1 MWVRKTYKN
10 TNMYQTS
17 TCVLG
22 TGLRRNDTDIKQC
35 VRPLCPEHGGWT
47 DWTDWGTCSVT
58 CGIGVQK
65 RHRTCTNPSPLRYGD
80 HCFGDTMDVNI
91 CVKDPCEAVDGGWTE
106 WGGWGNCSA
115 SCDWGLR
122 KRSRSCTNPCPDPY
136 GKYCDGD
143 SSDVEICYRKACHK
157 YIRPGRMSALGIFP
171 YTVSDTSVTFNAY
184 NITDITPTPALGE
197 AGFTGWIIPET
208 DSANGSGNITLYE
221 NQPVGATDIKFKVK
235 EDQDSVG
242 YKVETLTDDFS
253 VWSRG
258 RLILKTPLDYEV
270 MKTYVL
276 EISATTNSS
285 ENGSSGSSATATVTV
300 NIIDVNNPPAFKSSS
315 YGICVADGLDSGTD
329 VIQAKATG
337 DSSLMSYSI
346 ANGDDNGYFVIG
358 NTTGMISVAPNKTL
372 DASVT
377 RGYALQIKVK
387 DEGEDESPYDVTATT
402 SVFIVLADMKCSIAS
417 TINIGVMTVLLT
429 QILNFLF

>member
-1 MWVRKTYKN
+1 MLT
-10 TNMYQTS
+10 TS
-17 TCVLG
+17 TLFDEYF
-22 TGLRRNDTDIKQC
+22 T
-35 VRPLCPEHGGWT
+35 H
-47 DWTDWGTCSVT
+47 
-58 CGIGVQK
+58 
-65 RHRTCTNPSPLRYGD
+65 
-80 HCFGDTMDVNI
+80 NI
-91 CVKDPCEAVDGGWTE
+91 
-106 WGGWGNCSA
+106 
-115 SCDWGLR
+115 
-122 KRSRSCTNPCPDPY
+122 
-136 GKYCDGD
+136 
-143 SSDVEICYRKACHK
+143 
-157 YIRPGRMSALGIFP
+157 
-171 YTVSDTSVTFNAY
+171 
-184 NITDITPTPALGE
+184 ITALGE
-197 AGFTGWIIPET
+197 AVFTGWIIPET

-242 YKVETLTDDFS
+242 YKMETLTDDFS

-285 ENGSSGSSATATVTV
+285 ENGSPGSSATATVTV

-329 VIQAKATG
+329 VIQAEATG

-358 NTTGMISVAPNKTL
+358 NTTGMITVAPNKTL

-402 SVFIVLADMKCSIAS
+402 SVFIVLADMKCSIAN